1 MQYKSQ
7 YVTMTKA
14 RRYDYYYHMD
24 IKLVHFLFA
33 KITCKNMSC
42 WEVTTKNSLYLIV
55 FGASYIFPVYVLQ
68 ECCCISHVI

>member
-7 YVTMTKA
+7 YVTMTKV

-33 KITCKNMSC
+33 KITCKNVSC
-42 WEVTTKNSLYLIV
+42 WEVTTKNLLYLIV
-55 FGASYIFPVYVLQ
+55 PYCPEQAPMGARS
-68 ECCCISHVI
+68 SSAKN